1 MLSPVSASPLLGCIA
16 PESVCDRLSPV
27 LCQQLKVRAT
37 IALAVSSMSDKPSDL
52 ALVSVLLN
60 IFSTVHCILPYLVYV
75 VRLFCSKNFCNRMPA
90 RRVPSLCH
98 SSQKSVPA
106 VSGK

>member
-16 PESVCDRLSPV
+16 PEGVCDRLSPV

-52 ALVSVLLN
+52 ALVSVGFIITHAANL
-60 IFSTVHCILPYLVYV
+60 SY
-75 VRLFCSKNFCNRMPA
+75 A
-90 RRVPSLCH
+90 DALCC
-98 SSQKSVPA
+98 
-106 VSGK
+106 